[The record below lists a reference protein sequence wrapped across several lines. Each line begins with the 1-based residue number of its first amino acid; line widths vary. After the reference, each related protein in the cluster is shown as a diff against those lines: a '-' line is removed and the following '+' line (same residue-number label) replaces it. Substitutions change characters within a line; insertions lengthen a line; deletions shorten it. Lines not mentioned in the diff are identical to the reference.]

1 MRGQSKFKM
10 KDVKE
15 LDEKIIAEEKVQK
28 EKWIEEGD
36 DVERG

>member
-1 MRGQSKFKM
+1 MREQSKFKM

-28 EKWIEEGD
+28 EKWI
-36 DVERG
+36 

>member
-1 MRGQSKFKM
+1 MREQSKFKM

-28 EKWIEEGD
+28 EKWMEEGD

>member
-1 MRGQSKFKM
+1 M

-36 DVERG
+36 EVERG

>member
-1 MRGQSKFKM
+1 M

-28 EKWIEEGD
+28 KKWIEEGD

>member
-1 MRGQSKFKM
+1 MREQSKFKM